1 MLKKSDDEGSD
12 FYYLGQVDFDS
23 DSVEQQYRTVKGK
36 EKPIVKANLKL
47 RTAVK
52 YDLYLDLID

>member
-1 MLKKSDDEGSD
+1 